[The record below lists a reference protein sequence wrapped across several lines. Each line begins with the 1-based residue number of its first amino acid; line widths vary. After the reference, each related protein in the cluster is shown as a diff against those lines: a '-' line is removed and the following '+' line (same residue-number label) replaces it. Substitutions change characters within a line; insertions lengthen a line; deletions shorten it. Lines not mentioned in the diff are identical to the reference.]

1 MKLWAGLVRRVV
13 VTALILGGVLVGT
26 FAGSI
31 AVAETASAQQIV
43 VQGNRRVEAGTV
55 QSYFRL
61 GAGERLDDLKID
73 NGYKALINTGLF
85 QDVQVR
91 RAGGQIIVTV
101 VEAPVINRVAF
112 EGNRRLKDDQLT
124 QEVQSKARGTF
135 SRAVVQSDVQRILEI
150 YRASGRY
157 DIRVDP
163 KIIELPNNRVDLV
176 FEITEGPKTTVKDIT
191 FVGNRA
197 FSDRR
202 LRDVIKT
209 AATGI
214 LSFLK
219 NNDLYDRDR
228 IEADRELLRRFYLE
242 RGYADIPIPPSIGE
256 KHSPRPRLLV
266 PLTIQ
271 EGGLYRFGTVDIVS
285 NVRDVDPGDLRARLR
300 MRTGAVY
307 NADQVEKTVEDM
319 TVEMSKRGYAFA
331 QVRPRGDRDLQ
342 ARIINV

>member
-1 MKLWAGLVRRVV
+1 MSGPSRFPAPPKLDNKNRKSTVAVGAVASGRRQQYEGALRMELWAGVVRRVV
-13 VTALILGGVLVGT
+13 VAAFILGGVLVGALT
-26 FAGSI
+26 GSI

-43 VQGNRRVEAGTV
+43 VQGNRRVEASTI

-61 GAGERLDDLKID
+61 GPGERLDDLKID
-73 NGYKALINTGLF
+73 NAYKALINTGLF
-85 QDVQVR
+85 QDVQIR
-91 RAGGQIIVTV
+91 RAGNQIIVSV
-101 VEAPVINRVAF
+101 VESQVINRIAF

-124 QEVQSKARGTF
+124 QEIQSKPRGTF
-135 SRAVVQSDVQRILEI
+135 SRAVVQADVQRILEI

-176 FEITEGPKTTVKDIT
+176 FEITEGPKTTVKSIT

-228 IEADRELLRRFYLE
+228 IEADRELL
-242 RGYADIPIPPSIGE
+242 
-256 KHSPRPRLLV
+256 
-266 PLTIQ
+266 
-271 EGGLYRFGTVDIVS
+271 
-285 NVRDVDPGDLRARLR
+285 
-300 MRTGAVY
+300 
-307 NADQVEKTVEDM
+307 
-319 TVEMSKRGYAFA
+319 
-331 QVRPRGDRDLQ
+331 
-342 ARIINV
+342 